1 MKSLLRIDT
10 ISKKVLLMLMSVA
23 IVSTVSV
30 ALVFSA
36 YELNSAKREQ
46 IESLESVSNMLS
58 PNITAAL
65 LFDDQDTIAELIKP
79 VLSRSDIVLVSVTN
93 INGDVL
99 AESTAPNIDK
109 TSLNETSNVTKVS
122 TLLTLD
128 NQKYGELS
136 ITAND
141 SYIKDRIQFYG
152 KFLLLLLLSTFALS
166 LFLSLVL
173 RRIFLSPILYLAD
186 TADKITKSNDYS
198 LRAKQHSKD
207 EIGQLA
213 TCFNS
218 MLDTIE
224 QRDILLESQVA
235 LRTKELENANTQ
247 LHEYAYQDGLTDLP
261 NRRYFY
267 KKLQSLIDIDNM
279 QFALIFIDLDG
290 FKEVNDTL
298 GHDYGDLLLH
308 QVAKRLRS
316 CVRSNDTVARLGGDE
331 FTLIIEGIN
340 DVERASDIAQKVKQS
355 LMQCISI
362 NGSQVY
368 VTGSIGLTF
377 YPTDGR
383 SVEDLV
389 KHADQAMYLS
399 KSKGRNRY
407 EFFSYVIEEQAI
419 EKRRKLEEIRV
430 ALKTDQ
436 FVLYYQPI
444 FDIDGINVGKAEA
457 LIRWQHPQLGLV
469 GPNEFIPLAEQN
481 GLIEDIGNWV
491 REQAIKDA
499 AHWFRLT
506 GKVTQ
511 VSVNT
516 SPLQIDHA
524 GKWVDEWLATCNKF
538 GLPRDTMIIEVTEN
552 TLMDP
557 DSPIQQQMHRLNQY
571 GIDIAID
578 DFGVGYSSLAYLQ
591 RLDIDILKIDR
602 SFIQHM
608 ETNESSI
615 ALVRAIITMASHLNV
630 KVVAEGVETKGQH
643 QILQQLSCDYLQ
655 GYLFAK
661 PMPAKDFIQT
671 YIKPLEAQHNPLVID

>member
-1 MKSLLRIDT
+1 MKSFLNINT
-10 ISKKVLLMLMSVA
+10 ISKKFLLILMSVA

-30 ALVFSA
+30 TLIFSA
-36 YELNSAKREQ
+36 YELTSAKREQ

-65 LFDDQDTIAELIKP
+65 LFDDQDAIQELIEP
-79 VLSRSDIVLVSVTN
+79 VLSRSDIVLVSVAN
-93 INGDVL
+93 LDGSVL

-109 TSLNETSNVTKVS
+109 TTLTQTSNITNVITP
-122 TLLTLD
+122 LILD
-128 NQKYGELS
+128 NQRYGELS
-136 ITAND
+136 IIADD
-141 SYIKDRIQFYG
+141 SYIHDRIQFYS
-152 KFLLLLLLSTFALS
+152 KFLLLLLLSTFAVS

-173 RRIFLSPILYLAD
+173 RRIFLGPILYLAEI
-186 TADKITKSNDYS
+186 AQKITTSNDYS
-198 LRAKQHSKD
+198 LRAKEQSKD

-224 QRDILLESQVA
+224 QRENLLESQVK
-235 LRTKELENANTQ
+235 LRTKELENANIQ
-247 LHEYAYQDGLTDLP
+247 LHEFAYQDGLTDLP

-267 KKLQSLIDIDNM
+267 KKLQSLIDIKNM
-279 QFALIFIDLDG
+279 KFALIFIDLDG

-308 QVAKRLRS
+308 QVAKRLRG

-331 FTLIIEGIN
+331 FTLIIEGVN
-340 DVERASDIAQKVKQS
+340 DVERASEIAQKVKNN

-362 NGSQVY
+362 KGAQVH

-377 YPTDGR
+377 FPADGQ

-399 KSKGRNRY
+399 KNKGRNRY
-407 EFFSYVIEEQAI
+407 EFFSYAIEEQAI
-419 EKRRKLEEIRV
+419 EKRRILEEIRI
-430 ALKTDQ
+430 AIKEKQ

-444 FDIDGINVGKAEA
+444 FDLDGINVTKTEA
-457 LIRWQHPQLGLV
+457 LIRWQHPQKGLL

-491 REQAIKDA
+491 RKQAIDDA
-499 AHWFRLT
+499 AHWYQLT
-506 GKVTQ
+506 GKIMQ

-516 SPLQIDHA
+516 SPLQIDQT
-524 GKWVDEWLATCNKF
+524 GKWVDEWILACNQV

-557 DSPIQQQMHRLNQY
+557 NSPIQQQMQRLNHH

-602 SFIQHM
+602 SFINHI
-608 ETNESSI
+608 ETNENSV
-615 ALVRAIITMASHLNV
+615 ALVRAIITMAHHLQV

-643 QILQQLSCDYLQ
+643 MLLQQLSCDYLQ

-661 PMPAKDFIQT
+661 PMTAEQFTHI
-671 YIKPLEAQHNPLVID
+671 YLLNR